1 MVERKFGLG
10 VVICIFN
17 RDFSKIFLLKRN
29 EEKRKKNKADWGN
42 VGGKV
47 ELGEKLID
55 ACVREANEE
64 IGVKLNPNMIKLLE
78 VTETPFISEV
88 YHAIHFIYATVLDE
102 DEKIILNFNG
112 EHESDEYGWF
122 DLNKLPDKMLDPKEE
137 IKRYSELAKKAFEK

>member
-29 EEKRKKNKADWGN
+29 EEKRDRNKADWGN

-55 ACVREANEE
+55 ACVREASEE
-64 IGVKLNPNMIKLLE
+64 IGVKLNPEKIKLLE
-78 VTETPFISEV
+78 IVEQPHITEV
-88 YHAIHFIYATVLDE
+88 YHALHFIYASILDE
-102 DEKIILNFNG
+102 KEKFCIND
-112 EHESDEYGWF
+112 ESDECNWF
-122 DLNKLPDKMLDPKEE
+122 DLNKLPDKMLDSKED
-137 IKRYSELAKKAFEK
+137 IKRFSVLAKKVFEKF